1 MTYDEIVSMV
11 EAFGLPC
18 AYDHFAEGEAPPLP
32 YVVFLLPSTDNFFA
46 DNSVYQQ
53 NTELDI
59 ELYTDSKQPPLERKI
74 EMVLSDYEITWDK
87 SEVWI
92 DDEKMYEVRYS
103 TVIDYDATPDV
114 ETTEQEE

>member
-1 MTYDEIVSMV
+1 MTYDEIVTMI
-11 EAFGLPC
+11 ERIGLPC
-18 AYDHFAEGEAPPLP
+18 AYDHFAEGEAPALP
-32 YVVFLLPSTDNFFA
+32 YVLFLLPSSDNFFA

-59 ELYTDSKQPPLERKI
+59 ELYSDDKQPPLERRV
-74 EMVLSDYEITWDK
+74 EMILSDYEITWNK

-103 TVIDYDATPDV
+103 TVIDYDSTPDV
-114 ETTEQEE
+114 ETTE